1 MNAPER
7 IPHPD
12 RTRFIGGSDCAAIL
26 GVSPWKTT
34 LQLFMEKTG
43 QYTEEITPAKQ
54 RIFDRGHRWEP
65 VVVEMVVDELQ
76 ARGHDVEILARN
88 ERYVDPKFPFLACEL
103 DLELRVDG
111 EDVNGEMKTVHPF
124 AAGEW
129 GAPESDEVPIYYA
142 AQVAHGLMIV
152 PRRRTLVAALIGVD
166 DLRIHWIERD
176 EETIAAIREREIEFW
191 ARVQTGEAP
200 PATTPEDMKLLYRR
214 DGGQV
219 MDADEDLLE
228 WCQQAKD
235 MKAQANELETRLE
248 ALTTRI
254 KGRMGACATLLG
266 PDGKP
271 LATWKNNKDSM
282 VTDWKALVHHHW
294 PVPPADLVEQFTT
307 TKPGARPFLIK

>member
-7 IPHPD
+7 IHPD
-12 RTRFIGGSDCAAIL
+12 RRQFLGGSDCAAIL
-26 GVSPWKTT
+26 GVSRWKTP

-76 ARGHDVEILARN
+76 ARGHDVRIIARN
-88 ERYVDPKFPFLACEL
+88 ERYVDHQFPFLACEL
-103 DLELRVDG
+103 DLELCVDG
-111 EDVNGEMKTVHPF
+111 ENVNGEMKTVHPF
-124 AAGEW
+124 AASEW
-129 GAPESDEVPIYYA
+129 GAPETDEVPIYYA

-191 ARVQTGEAP
+191 ACIQTGEPP

-214 DGGQV
+214 DGGQIL
-219 MDADEDLLE
+219 DADEELLE

-235 MKAQANELETRLE
+235 MKAQAKDLEARLE
-248 ALTTRI
+248 AVTTRI
-254 KGRMGACATLLG
+254 KGRMGACAALLG

-271 LATWKNNKDSM
+271 MATWKNNKDSS
-282 VTDWKALVHHHW
+282 VTDWKAAYLDMQPSREH
-294 PVPPADLVEQFTT
+294 AARFTS
-307 TKPGARPFLIK
+307 TKPGARPFLLK